1 MAERAPCLEAACA
14 WLRATKAPDGRCLD
28 PVEDALAVLA
38 GGDRAARYRLVH
50 GSDVW
55 HSVMALRAL
64 RVAGEQDNQ
73 IRDAILRATL
83 PGGGLP
89 HWTAQSALCVETSCA
104 AARLMPELHE
114 VTVALLERH
123 ALRSRAGATWASP
136 ALGESGGWMH
146 YLAGPSVSAW
156 ALGVLSAGHVL
167 ADEARAFLVASR
179 QDGAWRAHDAFYGT
193 GLYTAWRVAAADASL
208 VDDALLAWLRAGQLP
223 DGGWAF
229 AATPAASATLT
240 TAWAL
245 EIAIAAGVAADD
257 PVRARARSCLGRAQ
271 QPDGRF
277 ASGAVPEGIF
287 YTGDLL
293 ATACAVAALAKDRA

>member
-1 MAERAPCLEAACA
+1 M
-14 WLRATKAPDGRCLD
+14 
-28 PVEDALAVLA
+28 LA
-38 GGDRAARYRLVH
+38 GSDRAARYRLVH

-64 RVAGEQDNQ
+64 RLAGDDDVP

-89 HWTAQSALCVETSCA
+89 HWAAQGALCVETSCA
-104 AARLMPELHE
+104 AARWLPELRE
-114 VTVALLERH
+114 ATVALLERH
-123 ALRSRAGATWASP
+123 ALRSLAGATWASP

-146 YLAGPSVSAW
+146 FLAGPSVSAW
-156 ALGVLSAGHVL
+156 ALGVLPAGHVL
-167 ADEARAFLVASR
+167 AEEARAYLVSAR

-193 GLYTAWRVAAADASL
+193 GLYTAWRVAAADPSL
-208 VDDALLAWLRAGQLP
+208 VDGSLVAWLRTGQLP

-229 AATPAASATLT
+229 GATPDASATLT

-245 EIAIAAGVAADD
+245 EIAVAAGVAADD
-257 PVRARARSCLGRAQ
+257 PLRVRARSWLGRAQ
-271 QPDGRF
+271 QRDARF
-277 ASGAVPEGIF
+277 ASGVVPESIF